1 MPKLAFL
8 STLMRPLP
16 NPPNRRCRQQPTRT
30 LFTIPLATPSLE
42 LLEGF
47 SAQNPQKY
55 WTPSSRNYHP
65 IGPTPA
71 VSVSGSQS
79 ASQSTSSSQGHRK
92 VRFGSYD
99 PADDLVS
106 WDNPGDPNCDR
117 TGETTGPQLFTPEQ
131 EELQRRAN
139 NVLYHDDYAGNLE
152 FGKSRQTLLDGFVR
166 PLREIRGTSTNAS
179 PSRRAAA
186 PPPAQTPSVPV
197 LPITIGPSIG
207 DDPANP
213 VIIDDDSS
221 RHASPSPEE
230 LRIAA
235 RHYVRTVIRP
245 DRERRRR
252 GIQSDDEA
260 MQGVT
265 AAQLPPFQLPYDDSS
280 SDEDEVEDDAQPVAT
295 VLVPNSS
302 GSALGN
308 DNNGDDSAPAENS
321 KKSGALSEWHED
333 QLHDLEL
340 EDQMERLY
348 PMREFV
354 KKTPVAATPLG
365 KLFTKK
371 KVSAQPSMSSLG
383 DIADGDHI
391 SNFSK
396 EYPPNQEG
404 YMRMHRTNLSDADTG
419 ATIPLFYLVISS
431 VLTITI
437 QNHRCIP
444 RSRFELSTLPSH
456 RLARE
461 MPPTR
466 TNYLTTLAPTLDP
479 ITSPSPPTIP

>member
-1 MPKLAFL
+1 MGPAL
-8 STLMRPLP
+8 STIHDEGDNNAEVGVAFNPYVPLAE
-16 NPPNRRCRQQPTRT
+16 PTGSQMLPATHSDIIYNTPGKPITRELLRAESSKMVDT
-30 LFTIPLATPSLE
+30 FLLPLRHETAIPLAQP
-42 LLEGF
+42 
-47 SAQNPQKY
+47 
-55 WTPSSRNYHP
+55 
-65 IGPTPA
+65 PA
-71 VSVSGSQS
+71 ASMSGSPS
-79 ASQSTSSSQGHRK
+79 ASQSISSSQGRRK

-106 WDNPGDPNCDR
+106 WDNPGDPNRDR
-117 TGETTGPQLFTPEQ
+117 TGETTGPQLFTREQ
-131 EELQRRAN
+131 EELQRREN

-186 PPPAQTPSVPV
+186 PSPAQTPSGPV
-197 LPITIGPSIG
+197 LPTTTGPSIG

-213 VIIDDDSS
+213 VIIDDESS
-221 RHASPSPEE
+221 RYPSPSPEE

-235 RHYVRTVIRP
+235 RHYVLTVVRP

-260 MQGVT
+260 LQGVT

-280 SDEDEVEDDAQPVAT
+280 SDEAEVEDDAQLVAT

-302 GSALGN
+302 GSALGE
-308 DNNGDDSAPAENS
+308 DNNGDDSVPAESS
-321 KKSGALSEWHED
+321 KKDGALSEWHED
-333 QLHDLEL
+333 QLHELEL
-340 EDQMERLY
+340 EDQMESRY
-348 PMREFV
+348 PMREFI
-354 KKTPVAATPLG
+354 KKTPVTATPLG

-404 YMRMHRTNLSDADTG
+404 YMRIHRTNLSDADTG
-419 ATIPLFYLVISS
+419 ATIPLFILLILS
-431 VLTITI
+431 VLTIMI
-437 QNHRCIP
+437 
-444 RSRFELSTLPSH
+444 
-456 RLARE
+456 
-461 MPPTR
+461 
-466 TNYLTTLAPTLDP
+466 
-479 ITSPSPPTIP
+479 

>member
-1 MPKLAFL
+1 LFDCSVSQFEEFLPAFRYNSRGTGPAL
-8 STLMRPLP
+8 STIHDQGDDNAEVGVSF
-16 NPPNRRCRQQPTRT
+16 NPSA
-30 LFTIPLATPSLE
+30 PLAEPTESQMPPAAHWDIIYNTSGNPIVQTSGG
-42 LLEGF
+42 LLRAE
-47 SAQNPQKY
+47 SSEIPDPLLLPLRQETTVPLAQP
-55 WTPSSRNYHP
+55 
-65 IGPTPA
+65 PA
-71 VSVSGSQS
+71 ASVSRSRG
-79 ASQSTSSSQGHRK
+79 ASQSTSSPQGRRK

-106 WDNPGDPNCDR
+106 WDNSGDPNRDR
-117 TGETTGPQLFTPEQ
+117 TGESTGPQLFTPEQ

-139 NVLYHDDYAGNLE
+139 NALYHDGYAGNLE

-213 VIIDDDSS
+213 VIIDNDPS

-265 AAQLPPFQLPYDDSS
+265 AVQLPPFQLPYDNSS

-321 KKSGALSEWHED
+321 KKSGALS
-333 QLHDLEL
+333 
-340 EDQMERLY
+340 
-348 PMREFV
+348 
-354 KKTPVAATPLG
+354 K
-365 KLFTKK
+365 
-371 KVSAQPSMSSLG
+371 
-383 DIADGDHI
+383 
-391 SNFSK
+391 
-396 EYPPNQEG
+396 
-404 YMRMHRTNLSDADTG
+404 
-419 ATIPLFYLVISS
+419 
-431 VLTITI
+431 
-437 QNHRCIP
+437 
-444 RSRFELSTLPSH
+444 
-456 RLARE
+456 
-461 MPPTR
+461 
-466 TNYLTTLAPTLDP
+466 
-479 ITSPSPPTIP
+479 